1 MSNDEANTYLVSPE
15 IKAVLEEVYAGA
27 DAMTAAAKVATTT
40 MITQEE
46 ILHGL
51 QTLFYD
57 GFSLDDQDAR
67 LIITEHRKDILTA
80 FKADLTPLDDLYP
93 PSLAHPMPMM
103 EIPVSLEEPSEAYRF
118 NREQRRRLARADKRK
133 AKKVRK

>member
-27 DAMTAAAKVATTT
+27 DAMTAAARVATTT

-57 GFSLDDQDAR
+57 GFSLDDQDTR
-67 LIITEHRKDILTA
+67 LVITDHQKDMLSDYKMD
-80 FKADLTPLDDLYP
+80 FSLLDDLYP
-93 PSLAHPMPMM
+93 PNLIHPMPMM
-103 EIPVSLEEPSEAYRF
+103 EIPVLLEEPAQGQRL
-118 NREQRRRLARADKRK
+118 NREQRRRLARANKRK
-133 AKKVRK
+133 AKKVRT